1 MKKQLPIPKEI
12 QAFQYFLVLLMILLL
27 GILTK

>member
-12 QAFQYFLVLLMILLL
+12 EAFQYFIILLVILLL
-27 GILTK
+27 GILAK